1 MNSRT
6 KRLVSGVKPTGKIHI
21 GNYFGVIKQFVDFQ
35 ESYESFIFIAD
46 YHALN
51 QVTDRNE
58 LNENI
63 WEIATTFLAVGLDP
77 KKVTLFR
84 QSEVPPHTELCW
96 ILDSMT
102 PMGVLKRA
110 HAYKDAEAKGEVVN
124 MGLFN
129 YPVLMA
135 ADILLYSPDIVPVGK
150 DQKQHLEITQELARM
165 FNNQYGET
173 FKIPSERI
181 LEEVAV
187 IRGTDGRKMSK
198 SYRNT
203 LGLFD
208 SRDVLTKKIMAIVT
222 DSKGIDEPKDPDS
235 CNVFYYHRI
244 FSKESLVDLERKYR
258 DGGISYRE
266 SKEMLIENV
275 DKFLEKFRLKKQELD
290 EDRAYVLRVLE
301 EGKEK
306 ASKIA
311 NEKIEEV
318 REKIGVILK

>member
-1 MNSRT
+1 
-6 KRLVSGVKPTGKIHI
+6 
-21 GNYFGVIKQFVDFQ
+21 
-35 ESYESFIFIAD
+35 
-46 YHALN
+46 
-51 QVTDRNE
+51 
-58 LNENI
+58 
-63 WEIATTFLAVGLDP
+63 
-77 KKVTLFR
+77 
-84 QSEVPPHTELCW
+84 
-96 ILDSMT
+96 
-102 PMGVLKRA
+102 
-110 HAYKDAEAKGEVVN
+110 
-124 MGLFN
+124 
-129 YPVLMA
+129 
-135 ADILLYSPDIVPVGK
+135 
-150 DQKQHLEITQELARM
+150 
-165 FNNQYGET
+165 
-173 FKIPSERI
+173 
-181 LEEVAV
+181 V

>member
-1 MNSRT
+1 
-6 KRLVSGVKPTGKIHI
+6 
-21 GNYFGVIKQFVDFQ
+21 
-35 ESYESFIFIAD
+35 
-46 YHALN
+46 
-51 QVTDRNE
+51 
-58 LNENI
+58 
-63 WEIATTFLAVGLDP
+63 
-77 KKVTLFR
+77 
-84 QSEVPPHTELCW
+84 
-96 ILDSMT
+96 
-102 PMGVLKRA
+102 
-110 HAYKDAEAKGEVVN
+110 
-124 MGLFN
+124 
-129 YPVLMA
+129 MA